1 MPNARSEAVGHR
13 ISTDCPQHFHNL
25 YTYPVQFAPVY
36 FARPLSIGGGPKKTP
51 RLGSPGEAERAG
63 YHRLQNGDFSKG
75 DRPCASANECGSGR
89 FLCRAMPERDT
100 AMAKNE
106 KTSRQVASK
115 AGKLL
120 SNPKTPAP
128 VKSVAASA
136 LTQASNRSSKKSG
149 K

>member
-1 MPNARSEAVGHR
+1 
-13 ISTDCPQHFHNL
+13 
-25 YTYPVQFAPVY
+25 
-36 FARPLSIGGGPKKTP
+36 
-51 RLGSPGEAERAG
+51 
-63 YHRLQNGDFSKG
+63 
-75 DRPCASANECGSGR
+75 
-89 FLCRAMPERDT
+89 
-100 AMAKNE
+100 MAKNE